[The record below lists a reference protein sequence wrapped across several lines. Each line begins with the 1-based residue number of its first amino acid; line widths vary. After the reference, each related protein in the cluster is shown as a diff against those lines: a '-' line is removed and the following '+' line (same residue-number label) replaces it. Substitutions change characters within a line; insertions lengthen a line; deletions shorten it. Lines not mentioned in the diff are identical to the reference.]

1 MKHREESARKAIS
14 EIDKILQDDIDN
26 VTAVLQISCVVM
38 EYKGEKLP

>member
-38 EYKGEKLP
+38 EYKGERLS

>member
-38 EYKGEKLP
+38 EYKGEKLS